1 METKIPTIK
10 EMLEAG
16 VHFGHQSSRWN
27 PKMHSFIFDKR
38 NHVHILDL
46 EKTQSEL
53 KSALDFLTKEAKQ
66 GKKILFV
73 GTKPQAKEIVRK
85 AAKDCGMPFVV
96 ERWLGGT
103 FTNFKTISRQV
114 RYLKK
119 LEEQEAK
126 GDFKKYTKKEASL
139 LKDKIKRLNFLF
151 GGLKGI
157 EKLPAAVFVVDVVKE
172 KNAVREANKTNVPV
186 VALLDTNAD
195 PDLVDYPIPSN
206 DDALKSLEL
215 LMKVVSDAIKKVGGK
230 VEVKKKGEKGD
241 PSTHSASRSS
251 LGIADKK
258 DKKPTKE
265 EKGKVEAERNVE
277 EVMEDLE
284 TGI

>member
-53 KSALDFLTKEAKQ
+53 KNALDFLTKEVKQ

-114 RYLKK
+114 RYLQK
-119 LEEQEAK
+119 LEDQEAK
-126 GDFKKYTKKEASL
+126 GEFKKYTKKEASL
-139 LKDKIKRLNFLF
+139 LKDKIKRLEFLF
-151 GGLKGI
+151 GGLKGVD
-157 EKLPAAVFVVDVVKE
+157 KLPAAIFVVDVVKE
-172 KNAVREANKTNVPV
+172 KNAVKEANKTNVPV

-195 PDLVDYPIPSN
+195 PDLIDHPIPSN

-215 LMKVVSDAIKKVGGK
+215 LIKVVSDTIKKVGGK
-230 VEVKKKGEKGD
+230 VEVKKKDEKKETKG
-241 PSTHSASRSS
+241 T
-251 LGIADKK
+251 KK
-258 DKKPTKE
+258 VSKKRKESTKE
-265 EKGKVEAERNVE
+265 EKSEKDAEKNVE

>member
-53 KSALDFLTKEAKQ
+53 KNALDFLIKETKQ

-73 GTKPQAKEIVRK
+73 GTKPQAKEIVKK
-85 AAKDCGMPFVV
+85 AAQDCGMPYVV

-114 RYLKK
+114 RYLQK

-126 GDFKKYTKKEASL
+126 GDFEKYTKKEASI
-139 LKDKIKRLNFLF
+139 LKDKIKRLNLLS
-151 GGLKGI
+151 GGLKEM
-157 EKLPAAVFVVDVVKE
+157 EKLPAAIFVVDVVKE
-172 KNAVREANKTNVPV
+172 KNAVREANKLNVPV
-186 VALLDTNAD
+186 VALLDTNAN
-195 PDLVDYPIPSN
+195 PDLIDYPIPSN

-215 LMKVVSDAIKKVGGK
+215 LMGVISDAIKSAGGQVKVDK
-230 VEVKKKGEKGD
+230 KEAKKGVKET
-241 PSTHSASRSS
+241 SE
-251 LGIADKK
+251 K
-258 DKKPTKE
+258 DKKQTKE
-265 EKGKVEAERNVE
+265 EKGKVKAEQNVE

>member
-53 KSALDFLTKEAKQ
+53 KNALDFLTKEVKQ

-114 RYLKK
+114 RYLQK
-119 LEEQEAK
+119 LEDQEAK
-126 GDFKKYTKKEASL
+126 GEFEKYTKKEASL
-139 LKDKIKRLNFLF
+139 LKNKIKRLEFLF
-151 GGLKGI
+151 GGLK
-157 EKLPAAVFVVDVVKE
+157 EVDKLPAAIFVVDVVKE
-172 KNAVREANKTNVPV
+172 KNAVREANKTSVPV

-195 PDLVDYPIPSN
+195 PDLIDHPIPSN

-215 LMKVVSDAIKKVGGK
+215 LIRVVSDAIKKVGGK
-230 VEVKKKGEKGD
+230 VEVKKKGEKKE
-241 PSTHSASRSS
+241 TEET
-251 LGIADKK
+251 KK
-258 DKKPTKE
+258 VSKKRKEPTKE
-265 EKGKVEAERNVE
+265 EKSEKDAERNVE
-277 EVMEDLE
+277 EVMDDLE

>member
-53 KSALDFLTKEAKQ
+53 KNALGFLTKEVKQ

-114 RYLKK
+114 RYLQK
-119 LEEQEAK
+119 LEDQEAK
-126 GDFKKYTKKEASL
+126 GEFKKYTKKEASL
-139 LKDKIKRLNFLF
+139 LKDKIKRLEFLF
-151 GGLKGI
+151 GGLKGVD
-157 EKLPAAVFVVDVVKE
+157 KLPAAIFVVDVVKE
-172 KNAVREANKTNVPV
+172 KNAVKEANKTNVPV

-195 PDLVDYPIPSN
+195 PDLIDHPIPSN

-215 LMKVVSDAIKKVGGK
+215 LIKVVSDAIKKVGGK
-230 VEVKKKGEKGD
+230 VEVKKKDEKKE
-241 PSTHSASRSS
+241 TKET
-251 LGIADKK
+251 KK
-258 DKKPTKE
+258 VSKKRKESTKE
-265 EKGKVEAERNVE
+265 EKSEKDAEKNVE